1 MRQDN
6 ANIRKV
12 MQLARELL
20 ILADEGQAAARD
32 DGCRLL
38 FGVVQDCAYKIRL
51 EAERSAQRISEVA
64 NGNGTRGE
72 SWPRPC
78 GMYE

>member
-1 MRQDN
+1 MNYCLAMRQDN

-20 ILADEGQAAARD
+20 ILADDGQAAARD

-51 EAERSAQRISEVA
+51 EAERERAAHQR
-64 NGNGTRGE
+64 TGE
-72 SWPRPC
+72 WD
-78 GMYE
+78 EE